1 MEQRKR
7 FYVALAIYAVL
18 GLLIWLTMSDM
29 QFPIGGYHF
38 SVSFRRL
45 TLWVLAL
52 FVVRT
57 VLHWRAE
64 GIRASR
70 QQEQDEVSSESKDL
84 LV

>member
-7 FYVALAIYAVL
+7 FYVALGIYAVL
-18 GLLIWLTMSDM
+18 GLLIWVTMSDVP
-29 QFPIGGYHF
+29 FPIGGYHL
-38 SVSFRRL
+38 SVSLRRL
-45 TLWVLAL
+45 TLGVLVL

-70 QQEQDEVSSESKDL
+70 QREQDEVSS
-84 LV
+84 